1 MRLGR
6 LGVFCRSYDETPF
19 FCPILCRYHSLLHT
33 KLLLPEVGAWLVV
46 AHGLIGGR
54 TLTRLPGTF
63 RTFFI
68 GGRTPGSFS
77 SEGFQPSHQRY
88 CLVL

>member
-1 MRLGR
+1 MKH
-6 LGVFCRSYDETPF
+6 PF
-19 FCPILCRYHSLLHT
+19 FVLFFVVIPLHYIL

-88 CLVL
+88 YLVL